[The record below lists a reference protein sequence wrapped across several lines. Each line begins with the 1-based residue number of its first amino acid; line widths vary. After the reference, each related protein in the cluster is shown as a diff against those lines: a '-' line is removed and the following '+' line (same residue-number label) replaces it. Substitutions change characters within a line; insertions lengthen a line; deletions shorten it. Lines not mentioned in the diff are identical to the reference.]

1 MFQRCFLLLMLV
13 ISFTGCAAIHKIQ
26 TRNVA
31 PIPVS
36 AQAKPAADEDEKVW
50 VEAETKKVWI
60 NDYVDENGD
69 MVEGHYKHIVVTPG
83 HWAAKEG
90 GKK

>member
-1 MFQRCFLLLMLV
+1 MFQRGFLLLMLV
-13 ISFTGCAAIHKIQ
+13 VSSTGCAAIHKLQ

-31 PIPVS
+31 PMPVS
-36 AQAKPAADEDEKVW
+36 AQGKPVSGENEKVW

-60 NDYVDENGD
+60 NNYVDENGD
-69 MVEGHYKHIVVTPG
+69 MVEGHYKHIMVTPG
-83 HWAAKEG
+83 HWAVKES

>member
-1 MFQRCFLLLMLV
+1 MLQGGFLLLILV
-13 ISFTGCAAIHKIQ
+13 ISSAGCSVIHKIQ
-26 TRNVA
+26 ARNAA
-31 PIPVS
+31 PMPVLGQEKAVS
-36 AQAKPAADEDEKVW
+36 DESGNVW